1 MNDLTSLMEP
11 NLKRREDYVTAQNV
25 AGSMTGKESNLP
37 SETRACSQQ
46 LDFQIEEKDLDGPSQ
61 RAYAFRAS
69 AGYILNSEQPS
80 MLRTEHRIDG
90 TGI

>member
-11 NLKRREDYVTAQNV
+11 NLKRREDYATAQNV

-46 LDFQIEEKDLDGPSQ
+46 LDFQIEEKDLDGSAQGVYVFLEAGRHIIDSNQ
-61 RAYAFRAS
+61 RRMF
-69 AGYILNSEQPS
+69 
-80 MLRTEHRIDG
+80 RTEYRVG
-90 TGI
+90 RA